1 MIDIEKIL
9 DERNARTDELYW
21 RQFMLYLYVT
31 DKGFFQT
38 KREPSLQELSMMKAG
53 SLKIFCF
60 DNGFSGSEF
69 ELVIDRGLTEKIEVI
84 E

>member
-1 MIDIEKIL
+1 MLIQIGD
-9 DERNARTDELYW
+9 N
-21 RQFMLYLYVT
+21 FMNYLYVT

-38 KREPSLQELSMMKAG
+38 KREPSLQEISMMKAG

-69 ELVIDRGLTEKIEVI
+69 EVVTDRGITEKIEVI

>member
-1 MIDIEKIL
+1 
-9 DERNARTDELYW
+9 
-21 RQFMLYLYVT
+21 MLYLYVT

-60 DNGFSGSEF
+60 DTNFMGSEF
-69 ELVIDRGLTEKIEVI
+69 ELVVDRGLTEKIEVI